1 MQLVQLFGRVRDEWI
16 ASDLDGWL
24 APNAIYEGVAPA
36 LQAALHSSTDEL
48 YIVTT
53 KQAHFTELL
62 LQRMADVPLPAE
74 RIYSTTVSGAPK
86 SSVLSQLAADH
97 PGAKEYIFVE
107 DKLSTLE
114 KVLSS
119 PETAGQWKLYL
130 VDWGYNT
137 PQEQQCAAANEHIT
151 VISVREF
158 QNLLS
163 GN

>member
-114 KVLSS
+114 KV
-119 PETAGQWKLYL
+119 G
-130 VDWGYNT
+130 
-137 PQEQQCAAANEHIT
+137 AAPT
-151 VISVREF
+151 CK
-158 QNLLS
+158 LLS
-163 GN
+163 GLLVLEWLRRIMWQ